1 MKTIASRTR
10 LVGLVGL
17 VRRASVVGLVGS
29 ALVMSAG
36 VSGCNKDQGSSAS
49 STASSS
55 ASSAASD
62 KPADGAL
69 KIGLLLPETK
79 TARYEAADRP
89 FFTERMKEIC
99 PKCEVL
105 YENADQKAD
114 KQQAQAESMLINGV
128 KVLVIDAV
136 DAKAAAGLVA
146 KAKGQNVPV
155 LAYERLAQG
164 PADYHVSFDNE
175 RVGRLQ
181 GEALLEALKKGGDPK
196 RGKIVVIN
204 GSPTDP
210 NAASFK
216 KGMHAVLDGQVTI
229 GQEYDTPD
237 WSPDVAQKEMDQAIT
252 AIGKKNIIGVYCAN
266 DGTASGAIA
275 AMKGAGFA
283 ELPPVTGQD
292 AELAAIQRVVAGQQY
307 MTVYKAIKR
316 EAIVAA
322 DMAYEMAQGKPY
334 TATKTTLINNGT
346 KDVPSVLLE
355 AAVVTKENVK
365 DTVVKDNFY
374 TAQQI
379 CTGNFAAACK
389 TAGVL

>member
-1 MKTIASRTR
+1 MKAIACRNLGLIGS
-10 LVGLVGL
+10 LVIATGLF
-17 VRRASVVGLVGS
+17 A
-29 ALVMSAG
+29 
-36 VSGCNKDQGSSAS
+36 CNKDQGSQG
-49 STASSS
+49 SS
-55 ASSAASD
+55 ASTGSSASASASAG
-62 KPADGAL
+62 KPAEEGAL

-79 TARYEAADRP
+79 TARYEAADKP
-89 FFTERMKEIC
+89 FFVERLKQIC

-105 YENADQKAD
+105 YQNADQKAD
-114 KQQAQAESMLINGV
+114 KQQAQAESMLTNGV

-136 DAKAAAGLVA
+136 DAKAAGAIVA
-146 KAKGQNVPV
+146 KAKAANVPV
-155 LAYERLAQG
+155 LAYERLSSG

-181 GEALLEALKKGGDPK
+181 GESLLAALKKGGDPK
-196 RGKIVVIN
+196 RGKVVVIN

-216 KGMHAVLDGQVTI
+216 KGMHSVLDGQVNI

-237 WSPDVAQKEMDQAIT
+237 WSPDQAQKEMDQAIT

-283 ELPPVTGQD
+283 DLPPVTGQD

-307 MTVYKAIKR
+307 MTVYKAIKK

-322 DMAYEMAQGKPY
+322 EMAYSMAQGKPY
-334 TATKTTLINNGT
+334 TEQKTVPINNGT
-346 KDVPSVLLE
+346 KDVPSLLLDAE
-355 AAVVTKENVK
+355 VVTKENVK

-374 TAQQI
+374 TAPQI
-379 CTGNFAAACK
+379 CTGTFAAACK